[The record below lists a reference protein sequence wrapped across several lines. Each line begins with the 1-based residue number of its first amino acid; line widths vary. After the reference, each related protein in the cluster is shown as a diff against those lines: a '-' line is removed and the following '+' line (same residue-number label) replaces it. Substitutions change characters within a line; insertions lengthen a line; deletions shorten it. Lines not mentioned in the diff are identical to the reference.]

1 MRGVG
6 LFAGITAL
14 LLSPAGADVVR
25 HKTIPEPFWGSW
37 APSAET
43 CATKDAS
50 KDKSTI
56 VLSATTYVTS
66 GASCAFY
73 WVSEPAGGRG
83 SIYSARMR
91 CSTGVGKA
99 EEVTS
104 NLIIFPTD
112 ANQILAGSEF
122 GALKVYKRC

>member
-14 LLSPAGADVVR
+14 LSYPAGADVVR

-43 CATKDAS
+43 CATKD
-50 KDKSTI
+50 KSTI

-66 GASCAFY
+66 GASCAIY
-73 WVSEPAGGRG
+73 WVSETAGARG